1 MESIAGGVC
10 AATGFL
16 AAGVRAGIKT
26 DGLDVA
32 LIASERPCAAAGV
45 FTRNAFIS
53 PCARISRERIR
64 AGLPVRGVFANSGC
78 ANACTGPAGEAD
90 IVAIMDRTGEAIAER
105 LPGVE
110 GTILACQT
118 GVIGKRLTP
127 DRVEGAIVAAASGL
141 SRDGAADAARAIM
154 TTDTVPKECA
164 VEFPVG
170 GRTVR
175 VGGMAKG
182 AGMIAPNMGT
192 MHVFITTDIAAEP
205 GALQNALA
213 AAVDETFNCITVDGD
228 TSTSDAVLLLANG
241 ASGVPLDGAS
251 REAFTEALRAVCH
264 HLSQAIVR
272 DGEGATKLV
281 EIRVEGARTTED
293 ARRAART
300 IAYSLLTKTAMF
312 GGDPNWGRI
321 LAALGRSGAEVDP
334 DRVVLDLG
342 GLVLFRSGSAEAYD
356 LKSAEA
362 AVAGPQIAVHID
374 LGLGAGRATVWTCYL
389 SYDYVRINAEYHT

>member
-1 MESIAGGVC
+1 MDLVAGGVC

-16 AAGVRAGIKT
+16 AAGARAGIKAE
-26 DGLDVA
+26 GLDVA
-32 LIASERPCAAAGV
+32 LIGSERPCAAAGV

-53 PCARISRERIR
+53 PCARISRDRVR

-90 IVAIMDRTGEAIAER
+90 IIAIMERTARALGER
-105 LPGVE
+105 LPGVD
-110 GTILACQT
+110 GTVLACQT
-118 GVIGKRLTP
+118 GVIGRRLTP
-127 DRVEGAIVAAASGL
+127 DRVEDAIDAAASGL
-141 SRDGAADAARAIM
+141 SRAGAADAARAIM
-154 TTDTVPKECA
+154 TTDTRPKECA
-164 VEFPVG
+164 VEFTVG
-170 GRTVR
+170 DRTVR

-192 MHVFITTDIAAEP
+192 MHAFITTDIAVEAR
-205 GALQNALA
+205 ALQAALA
-213 AAVDETFNCITVDGD
+213 AAADETFNCITVDGD

-241 ASGVPLDGAS
+241 ASGVALDGTS
-251 REAFTEALRAVCH
+251 RPAFTEALRVVCQE
-264 HLSQAIVR
+264 LSQAIVR

-281 EIRVEGARTTED
+281 EIRIEGARTSED

-300 IAYSLLTKTAMF
+300 IAESLLTKTAMF

-334 DRVVLDLG
+334 NRVVLDLG
-342 GLVLFRSGSAEAYD
+342 GLVLFRNGAAESYD
-356 LKSAEA
+356 LKSAER
-362 AVAGPQIAVHID
+362 AVAGPEVAVHLD
-374 LGLGAGRATVWTCYL
+374 LGLGAGRATMWTCDL